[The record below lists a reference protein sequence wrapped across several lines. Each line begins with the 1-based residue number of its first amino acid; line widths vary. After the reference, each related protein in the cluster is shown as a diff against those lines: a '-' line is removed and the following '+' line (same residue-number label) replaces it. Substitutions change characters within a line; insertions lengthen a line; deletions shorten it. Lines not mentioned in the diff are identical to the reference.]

1 MRTLF
6 STLAAF
12 LTLSFVASAPN
23 TVRAQEVELIAGWD
37 FSQYQGD
44 GFLSID
50 GVGFT
55 DTLDANYSSLD
66 PTFGA
71 GIESAAFGTMY
82 MDGSFGS
89 TAVPVGTGTEAFTVT
104 QQPGQLPTSNC
115 AALNPC
121 ENFGVLQSEGG
132 QLFVQSNSMLVTNAV
147 SVVFQADL
155 SSVEQTRDSW
165 RLSFGAKT
173 FSGIESGNAQVS
185 IDFSTDGSSYANVAN
200 LEITPADTQFI
211 VSLGDVESETAFARF
226 NFSAPEGIFQP
237 LLDNVAIEVP
247 EPIAALSGATAVSVL
262 AGLAAAR
269 RRPTRSTPRRRA

>member
-1 MRTLF
+1 M
-6 STLAAF
+6 
-12 LTLSFVASAPN
+12 
-23 TVRAQEVELIAGWD
+23 
-37 FSQYQGD
+37 
-44 GFLSID
+44 
-50 GVGFT
+50 GFT

-71 GIESAAFGTMY
+71 GLESAAFGTMY
-82 MDGSFGS
+82 IDGSFGS
-89 TAVPVGTGTEAFTVT
+89 TAVAIGTGEEAFTVSKAA
-104 QQPGQLPTSNC
+104 PGSLVSNC
-115 AALNPC
+115 RALGPC
-121 ENFGVLQSEGG
+121 DRFGVLNDEG
-132 QLFVQSNSMLVTNAV
+132 QLFTELNAMLATEAV

-173 FSGIESGNAQVS
+173 FSGTTSGNAQVS

-226 NFSAPEGIFQP
+226 NFSTPEGIFQP

-247 EPIAALSGATAVSVL
+247 EPISALSGAAAVSAL